1 MKVHL
6 NQIPSHGLHIEG
18 VEEADILELNSE
30 ELRQKSGIEYSLE
43 VGVSDNGLFA
53 TGTLRVLLDL
63 ECVSCL
69 TRFDYPLEIS
79 DFALQ
84 VELDGRETVDLTPY
98 IREDIVLALPPYPRC
113 DWQGERA
120 CKGLKSAPV
129 AAPEKK
135 SDAWGA
141 LDSLKIQ
148 SGK

>member
-6 NQIPSHGLHIEG
+6 KQISENGLHIEG
-18 VEEADILELNSE
+18 VEEGDLLELGNE
-30 ELRQKSGIEYSLE
+30 EIKQKGGIEYSLE
-43 VGVSDNGLFA
+43 IGLADNGLFA

-69 TRFDYPLEIS
+69 QRFDYPLEIN

-84 VELDGRETVDLTPY
+84 IELDGRETVDLTPY

-113 DWQGERA
+113 DCQGDRT
-120 CKGLKSAPV
+120 CTGLKTVPV